1 MGLRGGN
8 YLIKCENCG
17 HINDENGTFCEK
29 CGANLKS
36 TISSRAFPQ
45 EPLKREEGMAKSTKI
60 LIVVV
65 IILVAGLGI
74 SAGVLMEMSKT
85 GTTAVN
91 NSSVTQSPT
100 QVTNQGSW
108 HEIASFTGS
117 SNGTGI
123 FNTQGNMFKIV
134 MTATPQLNF
143 NTNSMVVDV
152 SDSNDNVVAS
162 GDIEWAPTEAISQK
176 EKTIEI
182 TDTPGNYS
190 VAETINAIQNWT
202 VDVYDYY

>member
-1 MGLRGGN
+1 M
-8 YLIKCENCG
+8 IKCENCG
-17 HINDENGTFCEK
+17 YINDDDSTFCEK
-29 CGANLKS
+29 CGAKIKS
-36 TISSRAFPQ
+36 TISSRAITQ
-45 EPLKREEGMAKSTKI
+45 EPLKREEGMEKSTKI
-60 LIVVV
+60 LIIVV
-65 IILVAGLGI
+65 IILIAGLGI
-74 SAGVLMEMSKT
+74 SAGVLIEMSKT
-85 GTTAVN
+85 GTTIVN

-100 QVTNQGSW
+100 QVTNQESW

-123 FNTQGNMFKIV
+123 FTTQSNMFKIV
-134 MTATPQLNF
+134 ITATPQLNF

-162 GDIEWAPTEAISQK
+162 GDIEWTPTEAISQK

-182 TDTPGNYS
+182 TDAPGNYS

-202 VDVYDYY
+202 VNVYDYY